1 MGHHTFDADRA
12 DSLEDDSR
20 YAYLSVD
27 ELLGL
32 FDFRETDC
40 VADLGSGTGFYT
52 RSVAE
57 HVEEV
62 LAIDVQPAMHAA
74 FEEFGQ
80 PENVSRITASVDW
93 LPVAEDALSA
103 AYSTMTYHEFVSER
117 ALDELARSIEPGG
130 RVGIADWSAEGVDE
144 RGPPLA
150 ERYDAATVVEHLEA
164 HDFVIDTAAERRET
178 FVVSARYEPAS
189 A

>member
-1 MGHHTFDADRA
+1 MGHHTFDADQAR
-12 DSLEDDSR
+12 SLEDDSR

-27 ELLGL
+27 ELLEL
-32 FDFRETDC
+32 FDFGETDC

-80 PENVSRITASVDW
+80 PRNVFPITASVDW
-93 LPVAEDALSA
+93 LPVCADAFAA

-117 ALDELARSIEPGG
+117 ALDELARAIEPGG
-130 RVGIADWSAEGVDE
+130 RVAIADWSAEGVDE

-150 ERYDAATVVEHLEA
+150 ERYNASTVAEHLED
-164 HDFVIDTAAERRET
+164 HGFVVDKAEERRET
-178 FVVSARYEPAS
+178 FVVSARYEPTS

>member
-12 DSLEDDSR
+12 DALEDDSR

-32 FDFRETDC
+32 FDFEETDC
-40 VADLGSGTGFYT
+40 VVDLGSGTGFYT
-52 RSVAE
+52 RSVAA
-57 HVEEV
+57 HVDAV
-62 LAIDVQPAMHAA
+62 LAIDIQPAMHAA
-74 FEEFGQ
+74 FEAFGR
-80 PENVSRITASVDW
+80 PGNVHRVTASIDG
-93 LPVAEDALSA
+93 LPVDTDAVSA

-117 ALDELARSIEPGG
+117 ALDELTRAIEPGG
-130 RVGIADWSAEGVDE
+130 RVAIADWSADGTGD

-150 ERYDAATVVEHLEA
+150 ERYDAATVAEHLREHGFA
-164 HDFVIDTAAERRET
+164 IDTADERRET
-178 FVVSARYEPAS
+178 LVVSARYVPPS

>member
-1 MGHHTFDADRA
+1 MGHHTFDAERA
-12 DSLEDDSR
+12 DALEDDSR

-32 FDFRETDC
+32 FDFEETDC

-57 HVEEV
+57 HVEDV

-80 PENVSRITASVDW
+80 PRNVFPITASVDW
-93 LPVAEDALSA
+93 LPVGEDAFAA

-117 ALDELARSIEPGG
+117 ALAELARAIEPGG
-130 RVGIADWSAEGVDE
+130 RVAIADWSAEGIGE
-144 RGPPLA
+144 RGPPLS
-150 ERYDAATVVEHLEA
+150 ERYDAATVAEHLSKHGFAVDKAE
-164 HDFVIDTAAERRET
+164 ERRET
-178 FVVSARYEPAS
+178 LVVSARYEPTS